1 MTYTSMN
8 VGDILKNMAE
18 TYNSLLEKA
27 RVPVEAWQTGKT
39 FYVRDETAVIS
50 GAIDRSGV
58 EESNR
63 SCAISD

>member
-1 MTYTSMN
+1 
-8 VGDILKNMAE
+8 MAE